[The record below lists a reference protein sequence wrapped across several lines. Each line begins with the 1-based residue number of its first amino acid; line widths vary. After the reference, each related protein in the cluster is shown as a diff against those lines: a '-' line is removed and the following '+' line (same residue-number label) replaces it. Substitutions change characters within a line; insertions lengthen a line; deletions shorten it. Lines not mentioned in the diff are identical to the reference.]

1 MGKMGAMV
9 MKLTL
14 TDFKDVDGDESR
26 CDLEFPEHWNI
37 FVFQFM
43 DSLLKIG
50 KENEDTHL
58 FGYTI
63 LLGEPHPED
72 KSSVET
78 GVYVRVSPNLP
89 DSDGFKRMLMH
100 KVSQV
105 WKEHMMQVNR
115 GVEARCTATD
125 KEKGETTLDDLTV
138 SEKKRKT
145 IH

>member
-63 LLGEPHPED
+63 LLGIPHPED

-89 DSDGFKRMLMH
+89 DSDGFKRMLMQ
-100 KVSQV
+100 KVAQV

-125 KEKGETTLDDLTV
+125 KEKGETTLDDLIV

>member
-1 MGKMGAMV
+1 VEKKV
-9 MKLTL
+9 MKVTL
-14 TDFKDVDGDESR
+14 TDFKDVDGDEARSE
-26 CDLEFPEHWNI
+26 LEFPEHWNI
-37 FVFQFM
+37 FVFQLM

-50 KENEDTHL
+50 KNNAETHL

-63 LLGEPHPED
+63 LLGEPHPKDE
-72 KSSVET
+72 SAVET

-89 DSDGFKRMLMH
+89 DSDGFKRMLMQ

-105 WKEHMMQVNR
+105 WKEHMMRVNR

-138 SEKKRKT
+138 SEKRKT
-145 IH
+145 VH

>member
-1 MGKMGAMV
+1 

-14 TDFKDVDGDESR
+14 TDFKDVDGDEARSE
-26 CDLEFPEHWNI
+26 LEFPEHWNI

-50 KENEDTHL
+50 KEKSETHL

-63 LLGEPHPED
+63 LLGEPHPKDENA
-72 KSSVET
+72 VET

-100 KVSQV
+100 KIAQV
-105 WKEHMMQVNR
+105 WKEHMTQSTS
-115 GVEARCTATD
+115 GVKAHCTMTD
-125 KEKGETTLDDLTV
+125 KEKGDITLDDLTV
-138 SEKKRKT
+138 RGKK
-145 IH
+145 